1 MDPYKLQ
8 QMILMNS
15 MNVVGDAMALHE
27 RLTKIVNSESYIKM
41 VQLAEKNGI
50 SCPSMTLE
58 YEDLS
63 KSIEK
68 FNKLLEKAKEVS

>member
-15 MNVVGDAMALHE
+15 MDVVGDAMALHE
-27 RLTKIVNSESYIKM
+27 RLTKIVNNESYIKM

-58 YEDLS
+58 FEDLS
-63 KSIEK
+63 KSIKK
-68 FNKLLEKAKEVS
+68 FNKLLEKVKKVS